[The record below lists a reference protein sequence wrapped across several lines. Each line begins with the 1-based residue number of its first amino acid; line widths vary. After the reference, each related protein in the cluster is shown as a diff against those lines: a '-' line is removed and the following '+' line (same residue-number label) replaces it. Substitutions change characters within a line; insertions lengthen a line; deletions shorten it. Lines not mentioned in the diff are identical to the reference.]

1 MPQYLTDAQKEIWQF
16 LPNRPAEWNVKKL
29 LTTMACFRQAKMD
42 RETLELFTAYL
53 LPLDLRAFQVAMAT
67 ISTSERKDGE
77 TAFPSLGTILAAMD
91 EARELSPRYSQ
102 GATEINDK
110 PVFADPKQERLQA

>member
-1 MPQYLTDAQKEIWQF
+1 MPKYLKENQKEIWQF

-29 LTTMACFRQAKMD
+29 LTLMACFRQAKID

-67 ISTSERKDGE
+67 LSESERAEGE
-77 TAFPSLGTILAAMD
+77 TAFPSLGTILSAME
-91 EARELSPRYSQ
+91 EARERFPVFSQ
-102 GATEINDK
+102 GAKEVNTT
-110 PVFADPKQERLQA
+110 PVFAENQMKRLK